1 MKEQNKLLISHIQKG
16 LIHAE
21 LDEFFS
27 IELKNEGYGGMEI
40 KLHEMP
46 VQITL
51 RVNKSQDVMGDKK
64 SRLNLLKHVLMQRF
78 PLFRSGVELNVEMI
92 KNKGL
97 CPMTQADYIRR
108 KLLENVPFR
117 RAVHAS
123 MRSIKEGGA
132 QGCIIIVSGKLKGQR
147 AKSVKYQQG
156 LMIHTGNDRYSYV
169 KEAISTVLLKQGII
183 GIKVKIML
191 PHDPTGIDGPSKEIS
206 DKITILEPKT
216 V

>member
-1 MKEQNKLLISHIQKG
+1 MRTQNKLLVSHIQKG

-46 VQITL
+46 IQITL

-64 SRLNLLKHVLMQRF
+64 SRLNLLKYVLMQRF
-78 PLFRSGVELNVEMI
+78 PLLQSGVELNVEMI

-132 QGCIIIVSGKLKGQR
+132 QGCTIIVSGKLKGQR

-156 LMIHTGNDRYSYV
+156 LMIHTGNDKHIYV

-183 GIKVKIML
+183 GIKVRIML
-191 PHDPTGIDGPSKEIS
+191 PYDPTGIDGPSRELI
-206 DKITILEPKT
+206 DKITILEPKGN
-216 V
+216 